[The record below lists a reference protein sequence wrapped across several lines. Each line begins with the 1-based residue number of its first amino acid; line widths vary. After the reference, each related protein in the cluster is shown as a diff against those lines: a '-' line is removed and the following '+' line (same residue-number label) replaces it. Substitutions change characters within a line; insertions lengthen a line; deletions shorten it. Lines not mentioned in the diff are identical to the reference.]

1 MACQVR
7 DMLDRDEGAQ
17 RRVLG
22 GVGQQAFSEFKNLVT
37 KLTDTSVQIQDINVR
52 IIDME
57 IVKCFCETQQLPFM
71 FHRFG
76 PCTTQSSTL
85 QITL

>member
-22 GVGQQAFSEFKNLVT
+22 GVGQQAFSEFRNLVM
-37 KLTDTSVQIQDINVR
+37 KLTDTSVQIQDINVM
-52 IIDME
+52 IINME
-57 IVKCFCETQQLPFM
+57 IGKCLCETQQLPM
-71 FHRFG
+71 FYRFEL
-76 PCTTQSSTL
+76 CTTQS
-85 QITL
+85 

>member
-1 MACQVR
+1 
-7 DMLDRDEGAQ
+7 MLDRDEGAQ
-17 RRVLG
+17 QRVLG
-22 GVGQQAFSEFKNLVT
+22 GVGQQAFSEFRNLVM

-57 IVKCFCETQQLPFM
+57 IAKCLYETQQLPFM
-71 FHRFG
+71 FYRFEL
-76 PCTTQSSTL
+76 CTTQSSTL